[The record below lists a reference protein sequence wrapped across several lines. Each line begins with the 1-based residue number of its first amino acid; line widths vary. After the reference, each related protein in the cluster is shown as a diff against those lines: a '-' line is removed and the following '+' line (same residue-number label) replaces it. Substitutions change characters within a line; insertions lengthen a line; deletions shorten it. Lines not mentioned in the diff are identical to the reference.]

1 MLAKEVIEL
10 ADELAP
16 NVFSTEVKLFELNRL
31 EQRIRVDILLEN
43 PNDVAPITADDLTAA
58 TEQTDMTTL
67 TVGDGESSTNPGG
80 DAIIDDPQPD
90 DPISDNPAEPFTPG
104 GNDPGNGNPA
114 DPVTPG
120 GNDPGNGEQEDDATN
135 SGSGADAED
144 TPTPGTLALE
154 ERYRDVYLFWMISMY
169 YYHMGEYEEYQ
180 NKKIMFETAW
190 QRFVRD
196 VCDAFHVGTGGPE
209 YDP

>member
-67 TVGDGESSTNPGG
+67 TVGDGESSTNSG
-80 DAIIDDPQPD
+80 DAIITDPQPD
-90 DPISDNPAEPFTPG
+90 DPISD
-104 GNDPGNGNPA
+104 DPA

-180 NKKIMFETAW
+180 NKKLMFETAW

-209 YDP
+209 YNP